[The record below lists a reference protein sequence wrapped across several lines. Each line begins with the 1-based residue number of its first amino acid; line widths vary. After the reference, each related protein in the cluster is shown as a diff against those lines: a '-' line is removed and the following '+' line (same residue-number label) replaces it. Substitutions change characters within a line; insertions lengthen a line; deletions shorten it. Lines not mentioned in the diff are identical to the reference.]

1 MIPTAVPGILVVY
14 FRPDHLSRLEPLT
27 DPTAVLEHIHSF
39 RAHSRFAVWEVNT
52 HLGFPRHLERTHP
65 SVILLHNTL
74 WMPTSYVISKRMME
88 WLRGVDAYK
97 VAFFEDEFHFCQERF
112 DFVNDVG
119 VDLIYTHVHPED
131 IPQVWGRYTPRATAR
146 FNYPGY
152 VDRQMVAAATRFAR
166 SDAQRDIDVGYRAR
180 TLDPYMG
187 SGAQEKS
194 LIGEE
199 FKELAAGSGLTI
211 DIDTTEGGRLYGD
224 DWYRFLGRIRAV
236 LGVESGT
243 SYIDLEDEVLRD
255 YEARVKAG
263 RPVTLEALQ
272 EGPLGRLD
280 HNYSYRTISPRHL
293 EAAAFRI
300 CQVLFEGQY
309 SGVLEPMVHYVPL
322 KKDLSNFEEVI
333 ELIRDRRVREQ
344 IAENAHRDLIRSGNY
359 SYERFVAGVDDDLI
373 AAGLSP
379 AVDRAQR
386 ARLSLAIQ
394 RSRVWPRAVVEAKSL
409 IRDLLLII
417 VHRMPRPRRARLKSL
432 RSARSCL
439 LRSWALLSRRHW
451 NEL

>member
-1 MIPTAVPGILVVY
+1 MIPTTVPGILVFY
-14 FRPDHLSRLEPLT
+14 YRPDYLLRREPL
-27 DPTAVLEHIHSF
+27 DPTTVSEHIHSF

-52 HLGFPRHLERTHP
+52 HLGFPRHLERAHP
-65 SVILLHNTL
+65 AVIFLHNTL
-74 WMPTSYVISKRMME
+74 WIPTSYAIPKRMTD

-97 VAFFEDEFHFCQERF
+97 VAFFQDEYHFCEERF

-146 FNYPGY
+146 FNFTGY
-152 VDRQMVAAATRFAR
+152 VDKQMVAAATRFAR
-166 SDAQRDIDVGYRAR
+166 PDAQRDIDVGYRAR
-180 TLDPYMG
+180 TLDPYLG
-187 SGAQEKS
+187 SGALEKS
-194 LIGEE
+194 RIGEQ
-199 FKELAAGSGLTI
+199 FKELAAGAELTI
-211 DIDTTEGGRLYGD
+211 DIDTTDEGRLYGD
-224 DWYRFLGRIRAV
+224 SWYRFLGRSRAV

-280 HNYSYRTISPRHL
+280 HNHSYRTISPRHF

-322 KKDLSNFEEVI
+322 KKDFSNFEEVI
-333 ELIRDRRVREQ
+333 ELIGDRRVREQ
-344 IAENAHRDLIRSGNY
+344 IAENAHRDLIRSGKY
-359 SYERFVAGVDDDLI
+359 SYERFVAGVDDDLF

-379 AVDRAQR
+379 ALDRAQR
-386 ARLSLAIQ
+386 AKLGWAIQ
-394 RSRVWPRAVVEAKSL
+394 RSRVWPRAVIEAKSL
-409 IRDLLLII
+409 IMSLPRII
-417 VHRMPRPRRARLKSL
+417 ARHVPWPWVHEL
-432 RSARSCL
+432 RIPKRYYSKR
-439 LRSWALLSRRHW
+439 
-451 NEL
+451 N